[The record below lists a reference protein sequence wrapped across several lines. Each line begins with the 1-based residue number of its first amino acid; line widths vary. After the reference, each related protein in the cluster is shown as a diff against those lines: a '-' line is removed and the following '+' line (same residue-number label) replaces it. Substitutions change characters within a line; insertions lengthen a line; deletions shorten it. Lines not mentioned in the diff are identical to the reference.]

1 MNKIVRVPLKV
12 TLEVTLDD
20 DDKLERAWLLLESTT
35 KMPSGEYQHDQT
47 WMNVSHYTNLMNQI
61 DGALP
66 EAVSEEALGGEYV

>member
-12 TLEVTLDD
+12 TLEVTLGEQDQ
-20 DDKLERAWLLLESTT
+20 LERAWLLLESTT
-35 KMPSGEYQHDQT
+35 KMPNGEYEHDQT
-47 WMNVSHYTNLMNQI
+47 WLNVSHYTNLMNQI